1 MSEDKKEIVDVI
13 KIPLSEEYSNAIAE
27 EHMRRMKQ
35 LAPQEEYTI
44 DIDGKDIVFK
54 RRKIRSAER
63 AKLEIIRQELANS
76 LEDAKQSYPLLEDK
90 LYKQMAE
97 YYLINTKTG
106 KGMTKS
112 EFDLTEFEEIK
123 QILNACAFR
132 TERPIPSPAPLEK

>member
-1 MSEDKKEIVDVI
+1 MSDNKDEEIKEI
-13 KIPLSEEYSNAIAE
+13 KIPLSEEYSDAIAE

-35 LAPQEEYTI
+35 LAPQEEYTL
-44 DIDGKDIVFK
+44 DIDGKNITYK
-54 RRKIRSAER
+54 RRKIRTAER
-63 AKLEIIRQELANS
+63 AKLEVIRQELADS
-76 LEDAKQSYPLLEDK
+76 LENNRKSYPLLEDK

-97 YYLINTKTG
+97 YYLINSKTG
-106 KGMTKS
+106 KGMTKD